1 MVYQKMWRLRKMND
15 EDREFEER
23 LKKLDAALDE
33 IMVCCDR
40 VKRKFNFTDEEMVD
54 IIEMVRDQY

>member
-1 MVYQKMWRLRKMND
+1 MND

-33 IMVCCDR
+33 IMICCDK
-40 VKRKFNFTDEEMVD
+40 VKRKFNFTDEEMND

>member
-1 MVYQKMWRLRKMND
+1 MRKMED
-15 EDREFEER
+15 EEKEWEER

-33 IMVCCDR
+33 IMECCDR
-40 VKRKFNFTDEEMVD
+40 VKRKYNFTDDEMND

>member
-1 MVYQKMWRLRKMND
+1 MND
-15 EDREFEER
+15 EDKEFEER

-33 IMVCCDR
+33 IMECCNR
-40 VKRKFNFTDEEMVD
+40 VKRKYNFTDEEICD